1 MYHVHLNIG
10 SNLGDRLENIK
21 RAVSSLRQL
30 ASVPSSIAVSD
41 PFRSSPWGFVSS
53 NEFINVGMSFDC
65 VLDPELLLQATQRI
79 QRSISSASHRDAC
92 GAYIDRIID
101 IDIIAICKVLPAV
114 AADNGD
120 ADDGIAPS
128 TASCGIAPPNCASWQ
143 LLHVDSPTLSLPH
156 PRALQRD
163 FVTIPMQLI
172 DKPLYDLL
180 SASALNG

>member
-30 ASVPSSIAVSD
+30 ASVPSSVAVSD

-53 NEFINVGMSFDC
+53 NEFINVGMSLDC
-65 VLDPELLLQATQRI
+65 VLDPEPLLQATQRI
-79 QRSISSASHRDAC
+79 QRSISSASHRDAS

-101 IDIIAICKVLPAV
+101 IDIIAICKVLPA
-114 AADNGD
+114 AAPP
-120 ADDGIAPS
+120 DD
-128 TASCGIAPPNCASWQ
+128 GIAPPNCASWQ
-143 LLHVDSPTLSLPH
+143 LLYVDSSTLSLPH

>member
-21 RAVSSLRQL
+21 RAVSFLRQL

-41 PFRSSPWGFVSS
+41 PFLSSPWGFVSS

-79 QRSISSASHRDAC
+79 QRSISSASHRDAS

-114 AADNGD
+114 AADN
-120 ADDGIAPS
+120 GIAPS

>member
-53 NEFINVGMSFDC
+53 NEFINVGMSLDC

-79 QRSISSASHRDAC
+79 QRSISSASHRDAS

-114 AADNGD
+114 AADNG
-120 ADDGIAPS
+120 IAPS
-128 TASCGIAPPNCASWQ
+128 TASCGIAPLNCASWQ

>member
-53 NEFINVGMSFDC
+53 NEFINVGMSLDC

-79 QRSISSASHRDAC
+79 QRSISSASHRDAS

-101 IDIIAICKVLPAV
+101 IDIIAICKVLPA
-114 AADNGD
+114 AAPP
-120 ADDGIAPS
+120 DDGIAPS

>member
-30 ASVPSSIAVSD
+30 ASVPSSVAVSD

-53 NEFINVGMSFDC
+53 NEFINVGMSLDC
-65 VLDPELLLQATQRI
+65 VLDPEPLLQATQRI
-79 QRSISSASHRDAC
+79 QRSISSASHRDAS

-101 IDIIAICKVLPAV
+101 IDIIAICKVLPA
-114 AADNGD
+114 AAPP
-120 ADDGIAPS
+120 DDGIAPL
-128 TASCGIAPPNCASWQ
+128 NCASWQ
-143 LLHVDSPTLSLPH
+143 LLYVDSPTLSLPH